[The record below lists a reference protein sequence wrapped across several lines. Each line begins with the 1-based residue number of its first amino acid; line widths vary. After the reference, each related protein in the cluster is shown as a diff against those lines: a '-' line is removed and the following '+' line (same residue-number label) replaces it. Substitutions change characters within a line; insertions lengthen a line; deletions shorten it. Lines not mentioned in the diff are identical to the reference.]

1 MCQVLAP
8 AGFDDWANLLI
19 LCEEDPVEH
28 ALTWLGLEGD
38 NARSL
43 LAGLARGTRC
53 ILMEQYYFDIDHRSE
68 IELIQATQFAPAD
81 VTVDR
86 IHFFSLEFTHGD
98 SIHAYL
104 ADAHEKAA
112 EADARKKA
120 AEADP
125 HKRDEEV
132 ESARIPIYLGYSILR
147 SRRDARIGRSL
158 ISPWAAVKF
167 RSPRDLKRR
176 SVAHSFG
183 YTDGEMI
190 DPAVVYEQVRTA
202 VPETVDIYGHGFR
215 AVGVPFMEQDGYILR
230 CAHVSAWICH
240 YSAVLRGLISRRTTG
255 QIHRAGYT
263 TTSVAR
269 SYPSAGISSVELG
282 ATLREV
288 QLAPETLGFSELSE
302 PRAAQTWADR
312 NDLFARNAKF
322 LKLQDKPGTKGERAN
337 EDLQR
342 LWLRENLTATVCR
355 YLNSGL
361 PIIIARNVD
370 NHTQV
375 VVGYLRASD
384 LTKSE
389 DKASEESHSDVT
401 AFLVSDDQEGPF
413 ELVYVDEIIDELL
426 EEELNN
432 EVFIPLP
439 DAVWLSGDTAEALGV
454 SIVQRMADTRVA
466 LLDGSTEEGGAAS
479 DGLRKFAETLGSG
492 VEAFTV
498 RTYVTAGTD
507 FKHSA
512 ATRMEGDI
520 SMVNAIRRLQLP
532 RFVWVC
538 EVIERSLR
546 AKRNQPSV
554 VATIVLDATQL
565 IQAPAREVAHE
576 DIEPLFAHLPRFF
589 YAPSYQYET
598 KGYPEPFLAQAQIYD
613 FTATFDDVYE
623 LGATLD
629 EDDLIDIFWHRTDIG
644 PYFTGRWGH
653 RLLEGLLP
661 TNVGA
666 FAKGAVAK
674 N

>member
-19 LCEEDPVEH
+19 LCDEDAVDH
-28 ALTWLGLEGD
+28 ALTWLGLDGD
-38 NARSL
+38 NARAL
-43 LAGLARGTRC
+43 LGGLARGTRC

-68 IELIQATQFAPAD
+68 IELIQAIQFAPAD

-98 SIHAYL
+98 SIHDYL
-104 ADAHEKAA
+104 ADAHKRAA
-112 EADARKKA
+112 DADARKKA
-120 AEADP
+120 AEADA
-125 HKRDEEV
+125 HKRAEPA
-132 ESARIPIYLGYSILR
+132 ESPEIPIYLGYSILR

-167 RSPRDLKRR
+167 RPPHDLNGD

-183 YTDGEMI
+183 YADGEMI

-202 VPETVDIYGHGFR
+202 VPETVDVYGHDFR

-255 QIHRAGYT
+255 QIHRAGHT

-269 SYPSAGISSVELG
+269 PYPSAGISSVELG

-302 PRAAQTWADR
+302 PRTAQTWADR
-312 NDLFARNAKF
+312 NDLFARNATF
-322 LKLQDKPGTKGERAN
+322 LKLKGKSGAKGEQAN

-384 LTKSE
+384 LTKADSKTS
-389 DKASEESHSDVT
+389 DGSHSDVT

-426 EEELNN
+426 AEELNN

-454 SIVQRMADTRVA
+454 SIVQRMADTRVEQ
-466 LLDGSTEEGGAAS
+466 LDGSSEEGGAAS
-479 DGLRKFAETLGSG
+479 DEFREFAETLSSG
-492 VEAFTV
+492 VESFTV

-512 ATRMEGDI
+512 ATRMDGDLA
-520 SMVNAIRRLQLP
+520 MVNAIRRLQLP

-538 EVIERSLR
+538 EVIDRNLR
-546 AKRNQPSV
+546 ATRNQPSV

-565 IQAPAREVAHE
+565 IQASAREAAYE
-576 DIEPLFAHLPRFF
+576 DVEPLFAHLPRCF

-598 KGYPEPFLAQAQIYD
+598 KGYPEPFLAKPQIYD
-613 FTATFDDVYE
+613 VGASFDELDELATA
-623 LGATLD
+623 LD
-629 EDDLIDIFWHRTDIG
+629 EDDLIDIFWHATEIG
-644 PYFTGRWGH
+644 PYYTGRWGY